1 MKHHVRYLWGWLIS
15 IVALPFVLLHAGMAL
30 LGMFFLGVAQGIA
43 YIIIH
48 IYEGPFAP
56 RPRKGENLTNP
67 LSRLATWLVGG
78 L

>member
-1 MKHHVRYLWGWLIS
+1 MKHLVRYLWGWLIS
-15 IVALPFVLLHAGMAL
+15 LVALPFVLLYTVMAL
-30 LGMFFLGVAQGIA
+30 LCMLFVGVAQGIS
-43 YIIIH
+43 YIILR

-56 RPRKGENLTNP
+56 RPRNGEKLTNP